1 MATEYCNNYYD
12 NSKND
17 DDRYPG
23 LEGNHRVDVVIVGGG
38 FTGVATAVEL
48 CEKGLKVAIVEAN
61 RIGWGATGRNG
72 GQVTGSLSGDKAI
85 LKKMRPKMGEAA
97 DDFLWH
103 LRWHGHEIIKNRI
116 EKYKIDCDLK
126 FGHIHTAYKPSHMAE
141 LEENHEQAIARGM
154 EQEVTLVEAKDME
167 KYLESDLYY
176 GGLVNQRNMHL
187 HSLNLCRGE
196 AKVAHDQGALIFE
209 DSKVLDIK
217 HGDTPSVVTEF
228 GEIKA
233 NSVILSGNAYH
244 RLGGMKMKGMIFPA
258 CGGNVTTA
266 PLSDEVANKIN
277 PHDLAVYDCRFVLD
291 YYRLTADKRLMFGGG
306 SNYSGQEFRDIAAE
320 LRPSI
325 EKTFPRLKG
334 VEIEYAWSGMMGIV
348 INRIP
353 QLGKLSD
360 NVYYAQGYSGHGIAL
375 SHIIAEIMSD
385 AICGSL
391 EKFDAFADIK
401 HIRLPFGEWANGQMM
416 AAGMWYYNLL
426 EKKG

>member
-1 MATEYCNNYYD
+1 MTTEYCNNYYD
-12 NSKND
+12 NTLND
-17 DDRYPG
+17 DVRYPR
-23 LEGNHRVDVVIVGGG
+23 LEGNHRVDVAIVGGG

-48 CEKGLKVAIVEAN
+48 SEKGLKVAIVEAN

-72 GQVTGSLSGDKAI
+72 GQVTGSLSGDNAI
-85 LKKMRPKMGEAA
+85 LKRLRPKMGTAA

-126 FGHIHTAYKPSHMAE
+126 FGHVHTAFKPSHMKE
-141 LEENHEQAIARGM
+141 LEENYAQAIAGGM
-154 EQEVTLVEAKDME
+154 EEEVTLVEAKDME
-167 KYLESDLYY
+167 RYLESSLYH
-176 GGLVNQRNMHL
+176 GGLVNRRNMHL

-196 AKVAHDQGALIFE
+196 AKVAHNLGALIFE
-209 DSKVLDIK
+209 DSKVIDIK
-217 HGDTPSVVTEF
+217 HGSTPSVITDT

-233 NSVILSGNAYH
+233 DSVILSGNAYH
-244 RLGGMKMKGMIFPA
+244 RLGGFKMKGMIFPA

-266 PLSDEVANKIN
+266 PLGDEVASKIN
-277 PHDLAVYDCRFVLD
+277 PQDLAVYDCRFVLD

-306 SNYSGQEFRDIAAE
+306 SNYSGQEIRNISAE

-348 INRIP
+348 MNRIP
-353 QLGKLSD
+353 QLGKISD

-385 AICGSL
+385 AMIGSL
-391 EKFDAFADIK
+391 EKFDTFADIK

-426 EKKG
+426 EKRS

>member
-1 MATEYCNNYYD
+1 MTAEYCNNYYD

-17 DDRYPG
+17 DNRYPR
-23 LEGNHRVDVVIVGGG
+23 LEGNHRVDVVIVGSG

-48 CEKGLKVAIVEAN
+48 CEKGLKVAIVEEN

-72 GQVTGSLSGDKAI
+72 GQVTSSLSGDKAI

-103 LRWHGHEIIKNRI
+103 LRWHGHEIIKNRV

-126 FGHIHTAYKPSHMAE
+126 FGHIHTAYKPSHMNE
-141 LEENHEQAIARGM
+141 LEENYAQAVSRGM
-154 EQEVTLVEAKDME
+154 EEEVTLVEGKDME
-167 KYLESDLYY
+167 NYLESDLYH

-196 AKVAHDQGALIFE
+196 AKVAHNQGALIFE
-209 DSKVLDIK
+209 GSKVLDIK

-244 RLGGMKMKGMIFPA
+244 RLGGIKMKGMIFPA

-266 PLSDEVANKIN
+266 PLGDEIANKIN
-277 PHDLAVYDCRFVLD
+277 PQDLAVYDCRFVLD

-306 SNYSGQEFRDIAAE
+306 SNYSGREFRDIASE

-334 VEIEYAWSGMMGIV
+334 VDIDYAWSGMMGIV

-360 NVYYAQGYSGHGIAL
+360 NVYYAQGYSGTILMLARFNV
-375 SHIIAEIMSD
+375 S
-385 AICGSL
+385 SL
-391 EKFDAFADIK
+391 KEVAAAVLRFELNGMDINGVVFNAVEKTASSSYSY
-401 HIRLPFGEWANGQMM
+401 G
-416 AAGMWYYNLL
+416 YYNYSN
-426 EKKG
+426 KSDKA